1 MSEDMDEKESTTP
14 KKESWQHYSPLIG
27 VVLVVSGLLFLLD
40 QRIKTNWLSLALP
53 VFISLIVLVAGIVT
67 KRKILLIPGF
77 ICFGLS
83 AAFFILFQHFIKP
96 VKGLNLV
103 GAAIGIFSL
112 SWMFLFVSLSSLR
125 KNKPWWALF
134 VATISGAVS
143 LNFFFVNLNL
153 LNFVFTIS
161 IAIAVVF
168 LIWGFKK
175 RSLGLLIPGLLISS
189 IGAGVYFAWKG
200 PIENNGL
207 QETGT
212 MLVWF
217 ALGWILITV
226 TSRLFSHNFVWWP
239 LIPGGVLAMVGSGL
253 YIGGNPGNALG
264 FVQNTGSIGLI
275 MFGVYLILLKYS
287 MKK

>member
-1 MSEDMDEKESTTP
+1 MSESMNEKGSITP
-14 KKESWQHYSPLIG
+14 QKETWQQYSPLIG

-53 VFISLIVLVAGIVT
+53 VFISLIVLSAGIVT

-83 AAFFILFQHFIKP
+83 AAFFILFQHFVKP
-96 VKGLNLV
+96 DKGLTLV
-103 GAAIGIFSL
+103 GAAVGVFSL
-112 SWMFLFVSLSSLR
+112 SWMFLFISLSSLKKR
-125 KNKPWWALF
+125 IPWWALF

-143 LNFFFVNLNL
+143 LNFFFEKQTL
-153 LNFVFTIS
+153 LNFIFTIS
-161 IAIAVVF
+161 MAIAVVF
-168 LIWGFKK
+168 LVWGLKK
-175 RSLGLLIPGLLISS
+175 RNLGLLIPGLLLST
-189 IGAGVYFAWKG
+189 IGTGVFFAWKG
-200 PIENNGL
+200 PIETNGL

-253 YIGGNPGNALG
+253 YIGGNPSNALG

-275 MFGVYLILLKYS
+275 MFGIYLILLKYS

>member
-1 MSEDMDEKESTTP
+1 MSDHDSTTP
-14 KKESWQHYSPLIG
+14 KKESWQQYSPLIG

-53 VFISLIVLVAGIVT
+53 VFISVIILTAGIVT

-77 ICFGLS
+77 ICIGLS
-83 AAFFILFQHFIKP
+83 AAFFILFQHFFKP
-96 VKGLNLV
+96 EKGLNLV
-103 GAAIGIFSL
+103 GAAIGVFSL
-112 SWMFLFVSLSSLR
+112 SWLFLFLSLSLLR
-125 KNKPWWALF
+125 GKIPWWALF

-143 LNFFFVNLNL
+143 LNLFFERLTL
-153 LNFVFTIS
+153 LNFIFTITL
-161 IAIAVVF
+161 AIAVVF
-168 LIWGFKK
+168 LAWGLKK
-175 RSLGLLIPGLLISS
+175 RSLGLLIPGLLIST
-189 IGAGVYFAWKG
+189 IGAGVFFAWKG
-200 PIENNGL
+200 PMKTNGL

-217 ALGWILITV
+217 ALGWILISV